1 VSERDNRRE
10 EKREREE
17 RERKRVRDK
26 LKEGERGRM
35 WESNKFPSVHINPQN
50 VSGSWDDF
58 WTEFSIAM
66 ELQCLEISET
76 GLCPIGKRV
85 LSF

>member
-1 VSERDNRRE
+1 
-10 EKREREE
+10 
-17 RERKRVRDK
+17 
-26 LKEGERGRM
+26 M
-35 WESNKFPSVHINPQN
+35 WKGNKFPSLHINPQN

-76 GLCPIGKRV
+76 GPMPDWKKSLILLDAIGREGIRP
-85 LSF
+85 L